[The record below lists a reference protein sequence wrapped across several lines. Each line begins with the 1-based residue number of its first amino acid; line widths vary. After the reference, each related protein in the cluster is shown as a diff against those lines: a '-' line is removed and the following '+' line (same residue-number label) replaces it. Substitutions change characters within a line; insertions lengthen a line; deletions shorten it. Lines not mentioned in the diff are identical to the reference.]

1 MMKKKIKNFIKIFFN
16 PYNYTKI
23 MTLFL
28 ILLSIIYTFSALSK
42 AYEDY
47 MLGEVVMCQIT

>member
-1 MMKKKIKNFIKIFFN
+1 MKKKIKEFIKIFFN

>member
-1 MMKKKIKNFIKIFFN
+1 MKKKIKDFIKIFFN

-28 ILLSIIYTFSALSK
+28 ILLSIIYTFSCLSK
-42 AYEDY
+42 VYEDY

>member
-1 MMKKKIKNFIKIFFN
+1 MLITLTVLFFV
-16 PYNYTKI
+16 
-23 MTLFL
+23 L